1 VTATAAP
8 TGLGVHTVAPDF
20 ELVDQHG
27 ADVSLRAILDSGRAA
42 LVVFLPFA
50 FSGVCTGELQAMK
63 EQQQALRNDR
73 VETVVVSCDSIYAL
87 RVFAE
92 HEQIDFPLL
101 SDFWPHGEVAKAYG
115 VFVEDRG
122 CPLRGS
128 FLVGTDG
135 AIAWQVVN
143 QIPYARD
150 VNEYLR
156 QIAAL

>member
-1 VTATAAP
+1 VTATDIP
-8 TGLGVHTVAPDF
+8 SGLDVHAVAPDF
-20 ELVDQHG
+20 RLADQHG
-27 ADVSLRAILDSGRAA
+27 EDVSLRQILDSGRAA

-73 VETVVVSCDSIYAL
+73 VETVVVSCDSMYSL
-87 RVFAE
+87 RVFADR
-92 HEQIDFPLL
+92 EQLDFPLL
-101 SDFWPHGEVAKAYG
+101 SDYWPHGEVARAYG

-122 CPLRGS
+122 CALRGS

-143 QIPYARD
+143 QIPFARD
-150 VNEYLR
+150 VGEYVR